1 MSGRRGTRAI
11 GVGAKAARIPAR
23 SINRTGKT
31 TVNRRGHANGA
42 GESGDT
48 DLRTPSTA
56 AGGSLGLP
64 HRETLSGMDFLRV
77 MAKGEKRSCPAFH
90 LYHMTAAEFG
100 AGVCVSRR
108 LGTAVV
114 RNRIKRVLREALRLT
129 RPQIHRPCH
138 LVLVARLGADR
149 LEVDAAKASLT
160 ELYASARLLA
170 AESVQP

>member
-1 MSGRRGTRAI
+1 MSGRRVTRVI
-11 GVGAKAARIPAR
+11 GAVAKAPRTPAR
-23 SINRTGKT
+23 TLKT
-31 TVNRRGHANGA
+31 AVNRRGHANGVADAAGLGTAQPAGA
-42 GESGDT
+42 GES
-48 DLRTPSTA
+48 
-56 AGGSLGLP
+56 LGFP
-64 HRETLSGMDFLRV
+64 HREHLSGMDFLRV

-170 AESVQP
+170 AEPVQP

>member
-1 MSGRRGTRAI
+1 MSGRRVTRAI
-11 GVGAKAARIPAR
+11 GASAKAPRTPA
-23 SINRTGKT
+23 KT
-31 TVNRRGHANGA
+31 LKPVVNRRGHANGA
-42 GESGDT
+42 AEGEALPTARPAAAGES
-48 DLRTPSTA
+48 
-56 AGGSLGLP
+56 LGFP
-64 HRETLSGMDFLRV
+64 HREHLSGMDFLRV

-149 LEVDAAKASLT
+149 LEVDAAKSSLT

-170 AESVQP
+170 TEPVQP

>member
-1 MSGRRGTRAI
+1 MSGRRGTRAV
-11 GVGAKAARIPAR
+11 GAGAKASRTPAK
-23 SINRTGKT
+23 STKP
-31 TVNRRGHANGA
+31 TVNRRGHTGA
-42 GESGDT
+42 AEGGVT
-48 DLRTPSTA
+48 DPRLPSTA
-56 AGGSLGLP
+56 AGDSLGFP
-64 HRETLSGMDFLRV
+64 HREHLSGMDFLRV
-77 MAKGEKRSCPAFH
+77 MAKGEKRSCAAFH

-149 LEVDAAKASLT
+149 LEVDAAKSSLT

-170 AESVQP
+170 AEPVQS

>member
-1 MSGRRGTRAI
+1 MSVRRGTRAV
-11 GVGAKAARIPAR
+11 GAGAKA
-23 SINRTGKT
+23 RTPVTSLKN

-42 GESGDT
+42 ADGATLET
-48 DLRTPSTA
+48 RTPPTA
-56 AGGSLGLP
+56 AGDSLGFP
-64 HRETLSGMDFLRV
+64 HREHLSGMDFLRV

-114 RNRIKRVLREALRLT
+114 RNRIKRVLREAIRLT

-170 AESVQP
+170 VETVQ

>member
-1 MSGRRGTRAI
+1 MSGRRGTRGSVA
-11 GVGAKAARIPAR
+11 GAKAP
-23 SINRTGKT
+23 RTSTRTPKQAAAG
-31 TVNRRGHANGA
+31 RGHAKIEERNA
-42 GESGDT
+42 APPAA
-48 DLRTPSTA
+48 TPA
-56 AGGSLGLP
+56 LGFP
-64 HRETLSGMDFLRV
+64 HREHLTGIDFLKV
-77 MAKGEKRSCPAFH
+77 MAKGEKRSCTAFH

-114 RNRIKRVLREALRLT
+114 RNRIKRVLREAIRLT
-129 RPQIHRPCH
+129 RPQIQRPCH

-170 AESVQP
+170 TEPVQP